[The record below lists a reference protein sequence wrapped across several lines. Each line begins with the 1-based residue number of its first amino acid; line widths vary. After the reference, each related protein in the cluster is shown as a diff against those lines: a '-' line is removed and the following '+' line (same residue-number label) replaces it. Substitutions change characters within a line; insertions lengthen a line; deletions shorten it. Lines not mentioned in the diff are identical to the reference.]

1 MKKMLALLLALM
13 LALTCTMAL
22 AETTGIPPIL
32 GITVQS
38 ENDVDREVLKNAL
51 TQMGVDEN
59 TLSLID
65 SVAAVIS
72 ESSEKV
78 VVAPNGFQY
87 EELLKG
93 TSIFSLVSQFT
104 ENGVL
109 TSTSL
114 LPNYAFAVSM
124 EEIGQMMQGMAQQA
138 EGLQALDTEA
148 LAKAITGYSNTFID
162 ACVKAVTPGQPE
174 QGDFVLDGIS
184 YNIKVPLNVDL
195 AAIIDASNKMTA
207 DLFNDET
214 VKSAIETLKG
224 MGVNIEVPES
234 TDIPVDPAT
243 LPTVAVDAYMSID
256 EQGNQGDTT
265 DVVFS
270 VTLPGTEEPAT
281 MGDVLVQG
289 KNVRII
295 AQFLTAGLN
304 VGCTVEPTEN
314 GGSFRSDFNYN
325 GMYLGFASVCD
336 NQESATVV
344 DSYAYLMDDANPVFT
359 NHTTIENS
367 GELTLSADGEGKTVV
382 ALTDLFGEG
391 AEELTGGIVMDFMFN
406 GLGSMLST
414 AGELMPHE
422 TGAITSLFMGG
433 AQEPAA

>member
-72 ESSEKV
+72 ESAEKV

-93 TSIFSLVSQFT
+93 TSLFSMVSQFS
-104 ENGVL
+104 ESGL
-109 TSTSL
+109 LAATSL
-114 LPNYAFAVSM
+114 LPNYTFSLSA
-124 EEIGQMMQGMAQQA
+124 EEIGQMIQGMAQQA

-184 YNIKVPLNVDL
+184 YNVKVPLNVDL
-195 AAIIDASNKMTA
+195 AAIIEATNKMTA

-243 LPTVAVDAYMSID
+243 LPMP
-256 EQGNQGDTT
+256 E
-265 DVVFS
+265 
-270 VTLPGTEEPAT
+270 LHKEE
-281 MGDVLVQG
+281 D
-289 KNVRII
+289 
-295 AQFLTAGLN
+295 
-304 VGCTVEPTEN
+304 
-314 GGSFRSDFNYN
+314 
-325 GMYLGFASVCD
+325 
-336 NQESATVV
+336 
-344 DSYAYLMDDANPVFT
+344 
-359 NHTTIENS
+359 
-367 GELTLSADGEGKTVV
+367 
-382 ALTDLFGEG
+382 
-391 AEELTGGIVMDFMFN
+391 
-406 GLGSMLST
+406 
-414 AGELMPHE
+414 
-422 TGAITSLFMGG
+422 
-433 AQEPAA
+433 